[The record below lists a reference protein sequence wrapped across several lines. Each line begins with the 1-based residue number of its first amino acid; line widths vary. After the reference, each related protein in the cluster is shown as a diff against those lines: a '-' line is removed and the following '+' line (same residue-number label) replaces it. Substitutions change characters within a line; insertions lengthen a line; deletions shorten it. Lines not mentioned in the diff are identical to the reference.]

1 MKSINRMIQY
11 FKLSFNSLLVLFIF
25 CFVSACSTDRHE
37 QEIYNSLKDNQSK
50 FIFKV
55 EGKDF
60 YRPESIFSGHLEIVE
75 KSFTIN
81 FFDQFDSNVMI
92 HFGGDKWYANRPIR
106 VPLKLINNYSST
118 IMFGR
123 IKDKA
128 KRLGIGYLMSDG
140 FLSIT
145 ALSKEKII
153 IKIEGKAKKYPEVD
167 EDDPEYDVQAFL
179 VCKKPNI
186 DFLDVNEKEAF
197 FSKN

>member
-1 MKSINRMIQY
+1 MIQY

-25 CFVSACSTDRHE
+25 E

-140 FLSIT
+140 FLSIA